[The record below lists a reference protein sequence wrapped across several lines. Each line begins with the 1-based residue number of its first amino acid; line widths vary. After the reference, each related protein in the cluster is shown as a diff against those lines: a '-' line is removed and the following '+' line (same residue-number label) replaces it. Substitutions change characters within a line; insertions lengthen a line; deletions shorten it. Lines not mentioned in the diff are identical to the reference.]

1 MNLMADRYRNFA
13 DLAAHEVEEI
23 DYAVCCLA
31 RHSPVTVIA
40 PHGGYIEP
48 RTSEVARMIAAERC
62 NLCCFEGLRAGR
74 PHGDLH
80 ITSRHFDEPR
90 CMNLVAGS
98 ELVVAVHGCLDR
110 GDPDTTLV
118 GGLDWTLRDAIGTAL
133 SHAGFDALTTAHRF
147 PGTHPDNIC
156 NRGSRGAGCQLELP
170 MSLRDRLG
178 DDPALLALFSEAVAS
193 AIEQRLDAAH

>member
-1 MNLMADRYRNFA
+1 MADRYRSFA
-13 DLAAHEVEEI
+13 DLAANEVEDF

-48 RTSEVARMIAAERC
+48 HTSDIARVIAAERY
-62 NLCCFEGLRAGR
+62 NLCSFESMQAGR

-98 ELVVAVHGCLDR
+98 KLVVAVHGCLDQ

-118 GGLDWTLRDAIGTAL
+118 GGLDWELRDAIGTAL
-133 SHAGFDALTTAHRF
+133 SRAGFGTLTTGHRF

-156 NRGSRGAGCQLELP
+156 NRGSRGAGCQLEVP

-178 DDPALLALFSEAVAS
+178 GDPALLALFSAAVTS